1 MIRIAKAACVAAVL
15 GLASQMALAGSAAG
29 LWKTIDDETHQA
41 KALVQINEGAN
52 GELTGK
58 VIKLY
63 MHPDAVCDKCDG
75 ANKGKPVN
83 GMQILWGLKKSG
95 EEWSD
100 GQILDPKS
108 GKIYTSGA
116 KLMEDGKK
124 LRVRGYIGPFFRSQV
139 WERQQ

>member
-1 MIRIAKAACVAAVL
+1 MIRIAKAACFATAL
-15 GLASQMALAGSAAG
+15 GLLSQLALAGSAAG
-29 LWKTIDDETHQA
+29 LWKTIDDETKQA

-63 MHPDAVCDKCDG
+63 LHPDAVCDKCDG

-83 GMQILWGLKKSG
+83 GMQILWGLKKNG

-116 KLMEDGKK
+116 KLMDDGKK
-124 LRVRGYIGPFFRSQV
+124 LRVRGYIGPFFRTQV

>member
-1 MIRIAKAACVAAVL
+1 MIRIAKAACIATAL
-15 GLASQMALAGSAAG
+15 GLASQLALAGSAAG
-29 LWKTIDDETHQA
+29 LWKTIDDETKQA

-63 MHPDAVCDKCDG
+63 LHPDAVCDKCDG

-83 GMQILWGLKKSG
+83 GMQILWGLKKNG
-95 EEWSD
+95 EEWSE

-124 LRVRGYIGPFFRSQV
+124 LRVRGYIGPFFRTQV

>member
-41 KALVQINEGAN
+41 KALVQINEGPN
-52 GELTGK
+52 GELSGK

-63 MHPDAVCDKCDG
+63 QHPDAVCDKCDG
-75 ANKGKPVN
+75 ANKDKPVN
-83 GMQILWGLKKSG
+83 GMQILWGLKKDG

-100 GQILDPKS
+100 GKILDPKS

-116 KLMEDGKK
+116 KLIEDGKK

>member
-1 MIRIAKAACVAAVL
+1 MIRIAKAAGLAAAL
-15 GLASQMALAGSAAG
+15 GLASQLALAGSAAG

-41 KALVQINEGAN
+41 KALVQINEAPN

-58 VIKLY
+58 IVKLY
-63 MHPDAVCDKCDG
+63 LHPDAVCDKCDG

-116 KLMEDGKK
+116 KLVEDGKK

>member
-1 MIRIAKAACVAAVL
+1 MIRIAKAACVAAVF

-41 KALVQINEGAN
+41 KALVQINEGPN
-52 GELTGK
+52 GELSGK

-63 MHPDAVCDKCDG
+63 QHPDAVCDKCDG
-75 ANKGKPVN
+75 ANKDKPVN
-83 GMQILWGLKKSG
+83 GMQILWGLKKDG

-100 GQILDPKS
+100 GKILDPKS

-116 KLMEDGKK
+116 KLIEDGKK

>member
-1 MIRIAKAACVAAVL
+1 MIRIAKAACLATAL
-15 GLASQMALAGSAAG
+15 GLASQLALAGSAAG

-41 KALVQINEGAN
+41 KALVQINEGPN

-63 MHPDAVCDKCDG
+63 LHPEAVCDKCDG

-83 GMQILWGLKKSG
+83 GMQILWGLKKQG
-95 EEWSD
+95 DEWSD

>member
-1 MIRIAKAACVAAVL
+1 MIRIAKAACLSTAL
-15 GLASQMALAGSAAG
+15 GLLSQLALAGSAAG
-29 LWKTIDDETHQA
+29 LWKTIDDETKQA

-63 MHPDAVCDKCDG
+63 LHPDAVCDKCDG

-83 GMQILWGLKKSG
+83 GMQILWGLKKNG

-116 KLMEDGKK
+116 KLMDDGKK
-124 LRVRGYIGPFFRSQV
+124 LRVRGYIGPFFRTQV